1 MSNPS
6 DKSPSDKSPSDKTS
20 NVPSAKVVQDG
31 KLGGDTPKAATT
43 APARQPYKRKLGN
56 FMLDKK
62 LQLRYVLLVTALS
75 ALISGSLG
83 YLIYHQRH
91 AASASINKDLA
102 ALSLNDSAFSD
113 VQSQVASDNAYDDR
127 MLVYKMA
134 GVGVGLV
141 IILSAYLVIMTHK
154 VAGPLFKVSMYF
166 DRMAEGRVGTV
177 YGLRKGDMLQ
187 DFFGN
192 FKEMHEAVRKRMQSD
207 VITMESATVALRA
220 KLGDNAALDA
230 MDTHLAQR
238 KKNLL

>member
-1 MSNPS
+1 LSN
-6 DKSPSDKSPSDKTS
+6 DNTD
-20 NVPSAKVVQDG
+20 VPAATVVQDG
-31 KLGGDTPKAATT
+31 KLGGNTPKATVT
-43 APARQPYKRKLGN
+43 APTRQPYKRKLSN

-83 YLIYHQRH
+83 SLIYHQRH
-91 AASASINKDLA
+91 VASASINKDLA
-102 ALSLNDSAFSD
+102 TLSRSDAAFSD
-113 VQSQVASDNAYDDR
+113 VQSQVASDNAHDDR
-127 MLVYKMA
+127 MLVYKMT
-134 GVGVGLV
+134 GVGIGLV
-141 IILSAYLVIMTHK
+141 LILSTYLVLMTHK

-166 DRMAEGRVGTV
+166 DRMAEGRVGSV

-192 FKEMHEAVRKRMQSD
+192 FKEMHEAVRTRMQSD

-230 MDTHLAQR
+230 MDKHLAQR